1 MGRSARQLVSL
12 TLACAFSSC
21 FAEVALG
28 VELPSETTSFHQM
41 ATSAQSLSLYHSP
54 PHQSTTVHFNST
66 GPLQATPTSHRTT
79 EKTTEQLQAAS
90 APGQHAAAQAG
101 AGSESTT
108 PTDSPS
114 TATAPAVP
122 SGSAAGRSTTT
133 PAVSSTRRPGVTT
146 GTAAAATNSSL
157 QLQTASSPGAAAS
170 STHGAGPSSTHGA
183 GPSTTHSAGPSTTHS
198 AGPSNASAAST
209 THGAGPSSTHSA
221 GPSTTHSTGPS
232 NASATSTTHRA
243 RPSTCSRRQTTA
255 TGVPTATANS
265 TATHTGTHTAPTSP
279 ASTVRPPPTPQP
291 SDIPTGT
298 YTLSDGNST
307 CVKAVMGLQLMA
319 RNTQQEQMEYV
330 TVNPNATKIS
340 GSCGMV
346 QSELSLTFSGGF
358 VNITFVKQ
366 ATSYSVTKIESRIQ
380 LSSEGMFYY
389 AALNEKLFT
398 TKLGNSFK
406 CVSRQTF
413 TLERNFQIL
422 FVHVQ
427 LQAFDI
433 VGNQF
438 GKEEECFADRNSK
451 IAPIAV
457 CLCILGL
464 FVIVFATF
472 LISRRKPHRGY
483 ERI

>member
-1 MGRSARQLVSL
+1 MGRSARQLISL

-28 VELPSETTSFHQM
+28 VELSSETTSFHQV
-41 ATSAQSLSLYHSP
+41 ATSQSLSLYHSP
-54 PHQSTTVHFNST
+54 PYQSTTVHFNST
-66 GPLQATPTSHRTT
+66 GPLQTTPTSHRTT
-79 EKTTEQLQAAS
+79 EQRTEQLQAAS
-90 APGQHAAAQAG
+90 APGQHMAAQAG

-108 PTDSPS
+108 PTDGPG
-114 TATAPAVP
+114 TAPAPAVP
-122 SGSAAGRSTTT
+122 SGTAALRNTTT
-133 PAVSSTRRPGVTT
+133 PPVSSTRRPGVTT
-146 GTAAAATNSSL
+146 GTTAAATNSSL
-157 QLQTASSPGAAAS
+157 QLETASTPRAAAS
-170 STHGAGPSSTHGA
+170 SAGAGPSS
-183 GPSTTHSAGPSTTHS
+183 
-198 AGPSNASAAST
+198 ASAAST
-209 THGAGPSSTHSA
+209 TRGAGSST
-221 GPSTTHSTGPS
+221 
-232 NASATSTTHRA
+232 R
-243 RPSTCSRRQTTA
+243 SRRQTTA

-265 TATHTGTHTAPTSP
+265 TATHAGTRTAPTSP

-291 SDIPTGT
+291 TDIPTGT

-319 RNTQQEQMEYV
+319 RNTQQAQMEYV

-346 QSELSLTFSGGF
+346 QSEMNLTFSGGF

-366 ATSYSVTKIESRIQ
+366 APSYSVTKIESRIQ

-406 CVSRQTF
+406 CASRQIF

-422 FVHVQ
+422 FVHMQ